1 MFSCEA
7 QLFLRFLALGFR
19 NLPLYPGPEKRSFLS
34 KMSQKPS
41 PCTASTQPK
50 TKPEDIS
57 ASFPVENRIPPP
69 PRKTDSDI
77 SKVKKACCP
86 TCPAARA
93 PGAGDVQACRK
104 LFPRT
109 LFATASREPYRFAR
123 RLICPVTHAPSA
135 KKQHTC
141 SCRFPDDAQDSG
153 KARRLP
159 PHPFQN
165 AQGTCPSLL
174 SFKETAASRSRQ
186 RLSEKLL
193 SRQTPRQ
200 PLLPC
205 PTARAFQKSSA
216 GNFSLPPRRNRKSPF
231 LPPSG
236 CFIPQNLPCFTASIG
251 RIRHPLKTAKGMP
264 LSGHPF
270 RLFLSA

>member
-41 PCTASTQPK
+41 PCAASTQPK

-104 LFPRT
+104 PLPRALFT
-109 LFATASREPYRFAR
+109 TVSRKPYRFAR
-123 RLICPVTHAPSA
+123 RLICPATHAPSA
-135 KKQHTC
+135 PKAAHMFLPFSRRCAGFRKGPEHAPA
-141 SCRFPDDAQDSG
+141 SFPE
-153 KARRLP
+153 R
-159 PHPFQN
+159 
-165 AQGTCPSLL
+165 
-174 SFKETAASRSRQ
+174 SRS
-186 RLSEKLL
+186 
-193 SRQTPRQ
+193 
-200 PLLPC
+200 LP
-205 PTARAFQKSSA
+205 FV
-216 GNFSLPPRRNRKSPF
+216 L
-231 LPPSG
+231 
-236 CFIPQNLPCFTASIG
+236 
-251 RIRHPLKTAKGMP
+251 
-264 LSGHPF
+264 
-270 RLFLSA
+270 